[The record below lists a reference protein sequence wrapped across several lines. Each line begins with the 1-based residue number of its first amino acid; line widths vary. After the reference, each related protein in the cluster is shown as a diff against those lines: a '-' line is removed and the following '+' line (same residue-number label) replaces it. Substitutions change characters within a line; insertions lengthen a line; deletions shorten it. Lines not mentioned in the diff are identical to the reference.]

1 MSGQCPFMSQQNI
14 FLIGPMGAGKTTIGR
29 RLAQLQGM
37 RFVDSDHEIERRTG
51 VDIPFIFEKEG
62 EAGFR
67 RREAEV
73 IDELTRTEGL
83 VLATGGGVVMNPD
96 NRRNLSA
103 RGLVVYLH
111 TTVDQQL
118 DRTRRSNKRPLL
130 QTPNPRERLEALM
143 AEREPLYREI
153 ADLVI
158 ITRGRYVR
166 RLAQKVL
173 REIEAYRQQ
182 G

>member
-1 MSGQCPFMSQQNI
+1 
-14 FLIGPMGAGKTTIGR
+14 MGAGKTTIGK

-37 RFVDSDHEIERRTG
+37 RFIDSDHEIEKRTG
-51 VDIPFIFEKEG
+51 VDIAYIFEKEG

-67 RREAEV
+67 QREKEV
-73 IDELTRTEGL
+73 IAEITQEEG
-83 VLATGGGVVMNPD
+83 VVMATGGGAILDPE
-96 NRRNLSA
+96 NRRNLAA

-118 DRTRRSNKRPLL
+118 DRTRKSNKRPLL
-130 QTPNPRERLEALM
+130 QTPNPEERLRALM
-143 AEREPLYREI
+143 IEREPLYREI

-158 ITRGRYVR
+158 TTRGRYVR

-173 REIEAYRQQ
+173 KEIEAYR
-182 G
+182 GLHASEPEA